1 MTRPRHLV
9 AVVGVAGLALGSLAC
24 SSDDDGSSS
33 ATPSATCTD
42 LQRVQDDVDALVDTD
57 VLQDGTDAL
66 EENLDQL
73 RDSVSDLADSASG
86 DVEAESD
93 DLRSS
98 VDQLSSIIDG
108 AGDQPVTSTLGQ
120 AADQLR
126 TISSD
131 LGSLLAAARDELS
144 GCDTSTTTGGS

>member
-1 MTRPRHLV
+1 MTRLRHLV
-9 AVVGVAGLALGSLAC
+9 AVVGLAGVALGGVAC

-33 ATPSATCTD
+33 TTPSATCTD

-57 VLQDGTDAL
+57 VVQDGTDAL
-66 EENLDQL
+66 QEDLDQL
-73 RDSVSDLADSASG
+73 RDSLSDLADSASG

-98 VDQLSSIIDG
+98 VDQLSSILDG
-108 AGDQPVTSTLGQ
+108 AGGQPVTSTLGQ

-126 TISSD
+126 AISSD
-131 LGSLLAAARDELS
+131 LASLLTAARDELS
-144 GCDTSTTTGGS
+144 SCDTSTTAGGS